1 MKNEVCRDLLPTDV
15 CDKTDSDMGL
25 AATMTLLH
33 TYAAHYRKIQ
43 LSERQHLE
51 ALG

>member
-1 MKNEVCRDLLPTDV
+1 MKNGAYRDDLPTDV

-25 AATMTLLH
+25 VAMMTLLH
-33 TYAAHYRKIQ
+33 TYAAHYGKIQ
-43 LSERQHLE
+43 LGECQNLE